1 MSLFDEHNELVK
13 SFRMV
18 RDFRLANED
27 VPVRLRLFRNRMVDS
42 RTYNVPEISEV
53 AALVIG
59 DFDDS
64 GEGRDIVVKERDGY
78 LQRIHETHPN
88 YLPLQYP
95 LLFPFGEKQYEEHI
109 ELTELTTSGSVKKRV
124 RVSVREFVAFRLQER
139 DLEDSIVLR
148 SRRLFQQF
156 VVDLYSMIENQRLS
170 FIRKNQANIRSSFL
184 KGVEEAVSR
193 GDYDGSSIGSRVV
206 LPASFTGG
214 KRYMFNN
221 CQDAMAICKKYGYP
235 DLFLTFTCNPK
246 WVEIQRHLA
255 RTGNYAPYRPDICC
269 RVFHVKLEEMMAD
282 FKKGHFFGR
291 VIASKLF

>member
-53 AALVIG
+53 AALVVG

-282 FKKGHFFGR
+282 FKKGLFFGR